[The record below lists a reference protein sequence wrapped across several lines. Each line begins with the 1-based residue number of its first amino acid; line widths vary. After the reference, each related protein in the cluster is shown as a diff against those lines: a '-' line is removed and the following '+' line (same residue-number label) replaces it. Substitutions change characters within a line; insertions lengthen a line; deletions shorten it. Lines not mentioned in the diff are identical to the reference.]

1 MLWVAAKLSADLSN
15 SQLCLIQDGMDQA
28 KVRIPRWGY
37 GRISK
42 SCEKLYRP
50 AMHLVANWA
59 HGWRLTIHLSCEDM
73 KKDSVTS
80 IEVLC
85 KSLCGILDGCGSMP
99 LGIYLQHDNTYR
111 EAKNRYMLNFLLML
125 QLLGAAR
132 VVAMGFLRVSHSHE
146 DVDQAFG
153 QIARLLAGKT
163 LMSDQ
168 EMLTLL
174 NDCFMS
180 AADPGE
186 TSGRLRGAN
195 ADAVKLDQA
204 ALWKNFVGQT
214 GLSFK
219 GLRHVHFFKFTLR
232 KDLGTSVLD
241 NILNLEEYGRGHVP
255 HENDVFLVTKRWL
268 ADSEVLRATV
278 VVPASVASQIRTG
291 FHPPAGIAERRAI
304 AENVRKN
311 LAKRVPIL
319 KRSGELTASGAEYL
333 TRWSTATLNHEQ
345 RRKVDEDVV
354 QEILFAS
361 EDEGGCRGEQCSD
374 TNELLLESDVEEAVV
389 GAFVEDFV
397 HNQVFADLRD
407 LLAKNLGH
415 VNSTLRVG
423 SLFSGWGVLEMVCQ
437 DLQKCWNSVQPSGSS
452 LEVQLKFMAELCP
465 RKQKYLSSRFPHA
478 HLFCDVSDMGK
489 KFARTAN
496 GCSEAVDLLVGG
508 FPCVSLSMLTTTPGS
523 VLDPDCSSGK
533 GYLGLEKYVRFDL
546 IEKRF
551 SSLGYLV
558 SGAIYN
564 AADFGVPQ
572 QRRRAWLLCVLKSE
586 IACDAAKLE
595 ADVNRFQRKNVPLSS
610 CLNLK
615 DWPSV
620 NSMKGK
626 GGKGGNK
633 WEDSFAEQCKIFGK
647 ETHDMF
653 LDCVYFLEL
662 E

>member
-1 MLWVAAKLSADLSN
+1 
-15 SQLCLIQDGMDQA
+15 
-28 KVRIPRWGY
+28 
-37 GRISK
+37 
-42 SCEKLYRP
+42 
-50 AMHLVANWA
+50 
-59 HGWRLTIHLSCEDM
+59 
-73 KKDSVTS
+73 
-80 IEVLC
+80 
-85 KSLCGILDGCGSMP
+85 
-99 LGIYLQHDNTYR
+99 
-111 EAKNRYMLNFLLML
+111 
-125 QLLGAAR
+125 
-132 VVAMGFLRVSHSHE
+132 
-146 DVDQAFG
+146 
-153 QIARLLAGKT
+153 
-163 LMSDQ
+163 
-168 EMLTLL
+168 
-174 NDCFMS
+174 
-180 AADPGE
+180 
-186 TSGRLRGAN
+186 
-195 ADAVKLDQA
+195 
-204 ALWKNFVGQT
+204 
-214 GLSFK
+214 
-219 GLRHVHFFKFTLR
+219 
-232 KDLGTSVLD
+232 
-241 NILNLEEYGRGHVP
+241 
-255 HENDVFLVTKRWL
+255 
-268 ADSEVLRATV
+268 
-278 VVPASVASQIRTG
+278 
-291 FHPPAGIAERRAI
+291 
-304 AENVRKN
+304 
-311 LAKRVPIL
+311 
-319 KRSGELTASGAEYL
+319 
-333 TRWSTATLNHEQ
+333 
-345 RRKVDEDVV
+345 
-354 QEILFAS
+354 
-361 EDEGGCRGEQCSD
+361 
-374 TNELLLESDVEEAVV
+374 V

-452 LEVQLKFMAELCP
+452 LE
-465 RKQKYLSSRFPHA
+465 
-478 HLFCDVSDMGK
+478 
-489 KFARTAN
+489 
-496 GCSEAVDLLVGG
+496 VDLLVGG

-653 LDCVYFLEL
+653 LDCVHFLEL